1 MKKILGI
8 FLFLC
13 INISAIF
20 GISVNAANI
29 SLSEDE
35 QWIVGINKDME
46 YITETAYKEH
56 KANNANNQYW
66 TSLSGGNR
74 PDGSKYS
81 SFSLVE
87 GNKLQVASAW
97 YGQDMYFRQI

>member
-1 MKKILGI
+1 MKQIYKIISVLCLSL
-8 FLFLC
+8 LFLY
-13 INISAIF
+13 IPAQ
-20 GISVNAANI
+20 AASI
-29 SLSEDE
+29 SLSKDE
-35 QWIVGINKDME
+35 QWIEGVSQDIE

-56 KANNANNQYW
+56 NAGNANNQYW

-97 YGQDMYFRQI
+97 YGQDVYFRQI

>member
-1 MKKILGI
+1 MKRIYGI
-8 FLFLC
+8 IFALCLSISFLY
-13 INISAIF
+13 IPIQ
-20 GISVNAANI
+20 AASI

-35 QWIVGINKDME
+35 QWIQGVSRDTE

-56 KANNANNQYW
+56 NAGNANNQYW